1 MHSISNT
8 PAGGADREAADHAPA
23 SASAGAVADLTEQ
36 QVSSELL
43 LDGGFL
49 QYRKDVVRL
58 PDGRQSTREYVVHPG
73 AVVVIPYLDDATLL
87 LIRQFRYP
95 VGRVMLEFPAGKLDA
110 GEDPLDCARRELAEE
125 TGYTATD
132 WQRVG
137 QMHLAVGY
145 SDELIHI
152 YTAHGLQAGE
162 QQLDDEEF
170 VQVEQASVSDFLN
183 WCDTGEVTDAK
194 TMTCAYFV
202 ARGRQPCG

>member
-1 MHSISNT
+1 MDKSVKT
-8 PAGGADREAADHAPA
+8 AASP
-23 SASAGAVADLTEQ
+23 STGSLVEEKI
-36 QVSSELL
+36 SSELL
-43 LDGGFL
+43 LDGSFL

-58 PDGRQSTREYVVHPG
+58 PDGRQSSREYVVHPG
-73 AVVVIPYLDDATLL
+73 AVVVIPYLDDNTLL

-95 VGRVMLEFPAGKLDA
+95 VGQVMLEFPAGKLDA
-110 GEDPLDCARRELAEE
+110 GEDPLECGRRELQEE
-125 TGYTATD
+125 TGFTASEL
-132 WQRVG
+132 RRAG

-170 VQVEQASVSDFLN
+170 VQLVQADVVDFLN
-183 WCDTGEVTDAK
+183 WCDTGAVTDAK

-202 ARGRQPCG
+202 ARGQQHCG